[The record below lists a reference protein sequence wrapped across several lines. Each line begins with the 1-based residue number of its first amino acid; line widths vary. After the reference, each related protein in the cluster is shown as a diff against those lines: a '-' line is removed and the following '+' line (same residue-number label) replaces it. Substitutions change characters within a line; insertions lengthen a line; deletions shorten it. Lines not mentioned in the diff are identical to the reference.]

1 MLFPNVSRTM
11 MSTPKPVLFPHYSK
25 WYTEHHDANSYI
37 AFERDQHFPFSL
49 EQLVLSCWIDQWDV
63 VDLNFLGNISLAVWC
78 LLNSDLPEG
87 VQLNKAKTLL
97 HRGEIHVAVG
107 ILIRLGLVKEAV
119 KIYVVEGYLF
129 DAQLLNELKFSK
141 SDETWETS
149 MTHLERSIYIL
160 PTNPHQ
166 QHVKPGLY
174 LNTNLSTTEKSR
186 TLTPIIRD
194 HKNPWDLTVL
204 ETIEED

>member
-1 MLFPNVSRTM
+1 
-11 MSTPKPVLFPHYSK
+11 MSIPKPVLFPHHNK
-25 WYTEHHDANSYI
+25 WYTEYHDAKSFI
-37 AFERDQHFPFSL
+37 SFERDHHFPFSV
-49 EQLVLSCWIDQWDV
+49 EQLVLSCWIDQWDA

-87 VQLNKAKTLL
+87 VQFNKAKTLL

-119 KIYVVEGYLF
+119 KIYMEEGYLF
-129 DAQLLNELKFSK
+129 DAQLLNELKLSK

-149 MTHLERSIYIL
+149 MAHLERNIL
-160 PTNPHQ
+160 STNPQTHATHQ
-166 QHVKPGLY
+166 QHVKPSLC
-174 LNTNLSTTEKSR
+174 LNTNILMTEKSR
-186 TLTPIIRD
+186 TLTPIIKN
-194 HKNPWDLTVL
+194 HKTPWDLTVL